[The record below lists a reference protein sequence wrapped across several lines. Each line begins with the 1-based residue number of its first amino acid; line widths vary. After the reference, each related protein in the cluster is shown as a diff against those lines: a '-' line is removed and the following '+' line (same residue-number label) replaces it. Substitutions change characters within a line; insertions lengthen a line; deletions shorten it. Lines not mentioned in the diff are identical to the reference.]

1 MRYWYP
7 MKSVLEN
14 GGRIAIA
21 SDGPLMWQDTFGRLE
36 AAITRVSPDGKGEPL
51 AFHEAID
58 LAAAIKAMTLDSA
71 YLMNIEETVG
81 NIAVGKRADMIVL
94 DQNLFDIPKTNI
106 DSTKVLLTIF
116 DGKVVYDVNSSPTSE
131 DAIEKRYETK
141 LDFSGAHGHPG
152 CK

>member
-1 MRYWYP
+1 MKYWYP

-36 AAITRVSPDGKGEPL
+36 AAITRVSPRGEGEPL
-51 AFHEAID
+51 GIHEAID
-58 LAAAIKAMTLDSA
+58 IAAAIKAMTLDSA

-81 NIAVGKRADMIVL
+81 SIALGKRADMIVI
-94 DQNLFDIPKTNI
+94 DQNLFDIPKTKI
-106 DSTKVLLTIF
+106 DSTKVLMTVF
-116 DGKVVYDVNSSPTSE
+116 DGKVVYDFNSSPISE
-131 DAIEKRYETK
+131 AEIEKRYKTM
-141 LDFSGAHGHPG
+141 LDFSGTHGHPG